1 MATDVIEV
9 VIGPPPVIEVVTGQP
24 GPPGVAGP
32 AGPQGATGAPGPE
45 GPQGAPGTPGT
56 GTGDVSGPAS
66 ATDNAL
72 AVFSGVSGKL
82 VKDAVGAAAF
92 GTINVLKVGGANPA
106 TTGAIRLP
114 AGQAIMMR
122 NSGNT
127 VDVRAAIVA
136 GNDLYIGDG
145 ATKVIL
151 QGSSVNGMSQPFT
164 EIGSLAVGANPAQ
177 SGAIRLANN
186 EYVRARNSDNTAD
199 LLVIGTDGIGNT
211 YIAANEWVGVIIG
224 AGPNTTAIQLR
235 AAAVT
240 TPGSV
245 AVGANPAQSGAI
257 RLANNQAIVGRTAAN
272 DADIP
277 IAVLRTDGN
286 VFVGAAEGMR
296 VYVTQLNV
304 IYKLELPGAIQFTES
319 GTPGPPPG
327 DQAALYLDDNGA
339 GKSRLMMRFNTGSPV
354 QIAIEP

>member
-1 MATDVIEV
+1 MSPDVVAVDV
-9 VIGPPPVIEVVTGQP
+9 VVLDAPIAVDVASVGPQGDP
-24 GPPGVAGP
+24 GP
-32 AGPQGATGAPGPE
+32 AGPTGPTGPE
-45 GPQGAPGTPGT
+45 GPQGEPGPAGPAGAPGT
-56 GTGDVSGPAS
+56 GTGDVTGPAS
-66 ATDNAL
+66 ATADAI
-72 AVFSGVSGKL
+72 AVFSGTTGKL

-92 GTINVLKVGGANPA
+92 GRINAIAVGVNPA
-106 TTGAIRLP
+106 
-114 AGQAIMMR
+114 
-122 NSGNT
+122 
-127 VDVRAAIVA
+127 
-136 GNDLYIGDG
+136 
-145 ATKVIL
+145 
-151 QGSSVNGMSQPFT
+151 
-164 EIGSLAVGANPAQ
+164 AQ
-177 SGAIRLANN
+177 GAIRLANN
-186 EYVRARNSDNTAD
+186 ATVNARNAANTAD
-199 LLVIGTDGIGNT
+199 VQVFLLGADDNLQLGFGTANGVGFGGNL
-211 YIAANEWVGVIIG
+211 YCNAHDVVG
-224 AGPNTTAIQLR
+224 ARAID
-235 AAAVT
+235 ASA
-240 TPGSV
+240 SV

>member
-1 MATDVIEV
+1 MSPEV
-9 VIGPPPVIEVVTGQP
+9 VAVDVVVLDAPIAVDVASVGPQGDP
-24 GPPGVAGP
+24 GPAGPAGP
-32 AGPQGATGAPGPE
+32 AGPQGEPGPA
-45 GPQGAPGTPGT
+45 GPTGPAGAPGT
-56 GTGDVSGPAS
+56 GTGDVTGPAS
-66 ATDNAL
+66 ATADAV
-72 AVFSGVSGKL
+72 AVFSGTTGKL

-92 GTINVLKVGGANPA
+92 GRINAIAVGVNPA
-106 TTGAIRLP
+106 
-114 AGQAIMMR
+114 
-122 NSGNT
+122 
-127 VDVRAAIVA
+127 
-136 GNDLYIGDG
+136 
-145 ATKVIL
+145 
-151 QGSSVNGMSQPFT
+151 
-164 EIGSLAVGANPAQ
+164 AQ
-177 SGAIRLANN
+177 GAIRLANN
-186 EYVRARNSDNTAD
+186 ATVNARNAANTAD
-199 LLVIGTDGIGNT
+199 VQVFLLGADDNLQLGFGTANGVGFGGNL
-211 YIAANEWVGVIIG
+211 YCNAHDVVG
-224 AGPNTTAIQLR
+224 ARAID
-235 AAAVT
+235 ASA
-240 TPGSV
+240 SV